1 MKKSVKTFLKHSSI
15 DNINRS
21 ANPAIVRASTIYF
34 KSIQE
39 MQKHQKNISKNISK
53 GKEIAFYD
61 YGRQGSQTS
70 IGLQK
75 ILNELEQSY
84 HVFLTQTGFAA
95 VALAIMS
102 VCRPGDEILI
112 SDCVY
117 RPTQKITS
125 QLLNEFNVKTV
136 WYNPNSFDDLKSKV
150 TKKTKLIYVENPGS
164 NSFEFQ
170 DLGKIV
176 ALAKRKKIFS

>member
-1 MKKSVKTFLKHSSI
+1 MKKSIKTFLKRAGKDDI
-15 DNINRS
+15 AKS

-39 MQKHQKNISKNISK
+39 MQLHQKKISKNKKI
-53 GKEIAFYD
+53 EFFD
-61 YGRQGSQTS
+61 YGRQGSQTT

-75 ILNELEQSY
+75 ILNELEQSH

-102 VCRPGDEILI
+102 ICRPGDEILI

-150 TKKTKLIYVENPGS
+150 TKKTKLIYVENP
-164 NSFEFQ
+164 
-170 DLGKIV
+170 
-176 ALAKRKKIFS
+176 